1 MLSRI
6 RSGNPDNID
15 YVLVYK
21 LSRFG
26 RNAADALSSLKKM
39 QRYGVELK
47 CAAEPIDSAGPYG
60 GFMITMMS
68 AVAEIERENILIQTM
83 AGRMQ
88 KAREG
93 KWNGGQAPFGY
104 RLKDGILEI
113 DEEEAK
119 IVRLI
124 YDQYVFHQEGI
135 HGVAKWLDDN
145 GYRKT
150 TRGNGKYTLFSAH
163 TVKTILDN
171 PVYTGKI
178 AYGRRRVER
187 VPVPGEDDEEEVV
200 RRIKN
205 DTYELFD
212 GKHEAIISQDLWDD
226 AHKKRIATGIGH
238 EKTHSLDHEHILSG
252 ILKCPVC
259 GASMYGTVNRKKKKD
274 GSGYYKDGWYYVCK
288 HRKLIDGEKCTYK
301 KQPPQDPINNE
312 VLAILASF
320 YDYEGNEAVME
331 GVMGQKTD
339 TDVIY
344 KRIDG
349 LEKQKTRK
357 IAAKDRLTT
366 QIDNLDPDDP
376 NYDMIYEDLDE
387 RLRKAYVEIA
397 NIGKQLDEAHRD
409 LQSDV
414 DAAFTRMTAMEMLKA
429 ISEKIWEMTDAEK
442 KEICQATLE
451 RVELFP
457 ERQEDGRYVKMVKF
471 RFPVMD
477 IVEGD
482 DPDQINYWYNGNPV
496 ETVVLL
502 RRKKVDTYV
511 KIDLETAQLSSAAG
525 AYATYPEIKAFVQEK
540 FGLNVSS
547 LFIAQV
553 KTKLGMEKRQNYN
566 LGADGHRVPQCPPE
580 KEAAILDAFRHFG
593 MIPEKKASP
602 TPNNMESGKRLF
614 CVIMQILKLSLCLLH
629 RCLRYFLRCRFVR
642 HIFLSF
648 PK

>member
-1 MLSRI
+1 MSEIKKQVRCYTYIRVSTEMQVEGYSLDSQRDTLKKEAKHLKWKIVHEYADEGKSGHSIAGRPQFKEMLSRI

-312 VLAILASF
+312 VLAILSSF

-496 ETVVLL
+496 ETVVLM
-502 RRKKVDTYV
+502 
-511 KIDLETAQLSSAAG
+511 
-525 AYATYPEIKAFVQEK
+525 
-540 FGLNVSS
+540 S
-547 LFIAQV
+547 LA
-553 KTKLGMEKRQNYN
+553 K
-566 LGADGHRVPQCPPE
+566 D
-580 KEAAILDAFRHFG
+580 
-593 MIPEKKASP
+593 
-602 TPNNMESGKRLF
+602 
-614 CVIMQILKLSLCLLH
+614 
-629 RCLRYFLRCRFVR
+629 
-642 HIFLSF
+642 
-648 PK
+648 